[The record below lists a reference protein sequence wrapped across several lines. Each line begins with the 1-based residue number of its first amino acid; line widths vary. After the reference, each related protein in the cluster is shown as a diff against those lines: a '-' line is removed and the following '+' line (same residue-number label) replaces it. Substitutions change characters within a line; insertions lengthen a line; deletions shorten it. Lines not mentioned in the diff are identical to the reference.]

1 MAIPDMDKFNTLS
14 KPSTEYQEDMKEA
27 NRSVF
32 CRWVEDLAIKST
44 GDLLLTS
51 ADQLKMFN
59 DFCDANGF
67 VHITTGPKMGIAIK
81 RLNIP
86 GIAGKHTRIGNVTE
100 YLIADIRAYYKLDC
114 QV

>member
-1 MAIPDMDKFNTLS
+1 MAIPNMDKFNTLS

-44 GDLLLTS
+44 EDLLLSSTE
-51 ADQLKMFN
+51 QLKMFN

-67 VHITTGPKMGIAIK
+67 VHITTAIKMGMAVK

-86 GIAGKHTRIGNVTE
+86 GIAKKHTMNGNFNS
-100 YLIADIRAYYKLDC
+100 YIIADIRAYYKLDC